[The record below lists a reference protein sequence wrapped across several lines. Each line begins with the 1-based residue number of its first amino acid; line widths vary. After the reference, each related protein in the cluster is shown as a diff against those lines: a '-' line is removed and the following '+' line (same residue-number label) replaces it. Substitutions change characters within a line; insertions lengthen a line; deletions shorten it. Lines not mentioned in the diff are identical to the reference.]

1 DDQTINLLIEYKE
14 KYWIENNQNRI
25 FASVSNAAANKTI
38 KKIVGRNV
46 HIHSLRHTY
55 ASYLITQGVE
65 LISISQL
72 LGHENLNIT
81 LKVYAHQLESLK
93 EKSNDKVRKIFEKFG
108 ADLGQT

>member
-1 DDQTINLLIEYKE
+1 
-14 KYWIENNQNRI
+14 
-25 FASVSNAAANKTI
+25 
-38 KKIVGRNV
+38 
-46 HIHSLRHTY
+46 
-55 ASYLITQGVE
+55 TQGVE

-108 ADLGQT
+108 ADLGQI